1 LRCHRAIRYNG
12 RGFEVKAAFTV
23 VRDLEPTRMCMTIRD
38 DFSAIERAAGKA
50 WPGITLMSCQLLG
63 GLLLLIAP

>member
-1 LRCHRAIRYNG
+1 MA
-12 RGFEVKAAFTV
+12 
-23 VRDLEPTRMCMTIRD
+23 IRD

-50 WPGITLMSCQLLG
+50 PPGAVLTSCQLLG